1 MIFRV
6 NDERYTVS
14 NREGGLDL
22 MVSFQ
27 GCLHRC
33 KDCLRPGCGMVLGGI
48 KTDTAAVMKEMASIP
63 HLQTVLLTGGEPF
76 LQPGAALELARFAH
90 GRGLKVRCHTGYRFE
105 DLLEW
110 NDTRRQ
116 LLKEIDI
123 LMDGPCGNPDRRTID
138 VKESLKKGEA
148 VLHDRSQ
155 P

>member
-6 NDERYTVS
+6 TDERYTFC
-14 NREGGLDL
+14 NKKGGLEL
-22 MVSFQ
+22 LIPFQ

-33 KDCLRPGCGMVLGGI
+33 KDCLRPGCTMVLSGI
-48 KTDTAAVMKEMASIP
+48 KTDTAVVMKEIASIP
-63 HLQTVLLTGGEPF
+63 HLQAVLLTGGEPF

-123 LMDGPCGNPDRRTID
+123 LMDEPCGSPDRRTID
-138 VKESLKKGEA
+138 VRESLKKGEA